1 MTARPEILQ
10 RPAAWGTAPLIGAL
24 GVALFVASWI
34 TIHYGFFARGQVRDT
49 PLYEYYGDAT
59 VHGYLPYRDF
69 GVDYPPGALPAFVIP
84 SLWAGPSHFSR
95 YQQLFDVEM
104 ALCGAVIV
112 RLVGFVLERLNA
124 STARIATGVAIAA
137 TAPLLLGSIMLSRYD
152 LWPAMVTAGALAAL
166 VAGRARIAFALLGLA
181 IAVKLYAGIL
191 VPVAVAYVWR
201 RRGRR
206 EALVCAAALAAVLV
220 ACFGPFLVLA
230 PHGLSDSLV
239 RESSRPLQ
247 IETLGSSVL
256 LAAHQVAGTTVT
268 VTTSYRSQNLVGSIP
283 DLLATLQT
291 VAQAILLILIL
302 TRFLRR
308 PPEPEALVLAC
319 AASVCAFVA
328 FGKVLSPQ
336 FIVWLIP
343 LVPMLRGPRSLRAG
357 FLFVA
362 VMVLTQVLVPHR
374 YFKLVFDLAATET
387 WLLVARNLLLVIL
400 AAVLLWPERARAS
413 ARTRTASR
421 AT

>member
-1 MTARPEILQ
+1 MTARPEILH

-24 GVALFVASWI
+24 GVAMFVASWI

-152 LWPAMVTAGALAAL
+152 LWPAMVTAAAVAAL
-166 VAGRARIAFALLGLA
+166 VAGRGRIAFALLGLA

-191 VPVAVAYVWR
+191 VPVALAYIWR
-201 RRGRR
+201 RRGHK
-206 EALVCAAALAAVLV
+206 EALVCVAALAAVLV

-230 PHGLSDSLV
+230 PHGLSDSII

-247 IETLGSSVL
+247 IESLGSSLL
-256 LAAHQVAGTTVT
+256 LAAHQLTGTTIT
-268 VTTSYRSQNLVGSIP
+268 VVTSYGSQNLVGSIP

-291 VAQAILLILIL
+291 VAQAILLLLILIL
-302 TRFLRR
+302 FLRR
-308 PPEPEALVLAC
+308 PAEPEALVLAC

-328 FGKVLSPQ
+328 SGKVLSPQ
-336 FIVWLIP
+336 FLIWLVP
-343 LVPMLRGPRSLRAG
+343 LVAILRGRRGLPAG
-357 FLFVA
+357 ALLVA

-374 YFKLVFDLAATET
+374 YFKLAFELTPTET

-400 AAVLLWPERARAS
+400 VAVLLWPERTRATARS
-413 ARTRTASR
+413 RTASG